1 MQVAV
6 LGTGIMGTG
15 MARSLLRAGHD
26 VRAWNRT
33 RVKAE
38 SLEQHGATVA
48 ASAQDAVRDA
58 DAVVTM
64 LFDAD
69 AVLEVMAEV
78 DLPDDC
84 VWLQS
89 STVGIEGTRRVARL
103 ADDRGLVVLDAP
115 VLGTKAPAFDGKL
128 VVLVSGEKQAAERMQ
143 PAFDA
148 IGSRIVYAGDEL
160 GAATALKLVCNAW
173 IGTLTAALGQSLE
186 LAKGL
191 GLDPRQFLEAIEGG
205 PVDMP
210 YVHVKSTAMLDGA
223 YDTSF
228 AVDGV
233 VKDLDL
239 IREAAAQGGV
249 SDALLTAARGLFAR
263 TSENGRGEQDMA
275 AVHTAFR

>member
-26 VRAWNRT
+26 VRVWNRT
-33 RVKAE
+33 REKAE

-48 ASAQDAVRDA
+48 DSAQDAVRDA
-58 DAVVTM
+58 EAVVTM

-69 AVLEVMAEV
+69 SVLEVMAEV

-89 STVGIEGTRRVARL
+89 STVGIEGTSRVARL
-103 ADDRGLVVLDAP
+103 AADRGLVVLDAP

-128 VVLVSGEKQAAERMQ
+128 VVLVSGEQPAAERMQ
-143 PAFDA
+143 PVFDA
-148 IGSRIVYAGDEL
+148 IGGRAVYAGDEL

-173 IGTLTAALGQSLE
+173 IGTLTAALGQSLA
-186 LAKGL
+186 LAEGL
-191 GLDPRQFLEAIEGG
+191 GVDPRQFLEAIEGG

-210 YVHVKSTAMLDGA
+210 YVHVKSTAMLDSA

-263 TSENGRGEQDMA
+263 TSDNGRGEQDMS